1 MNINKKRWEIT
12 ESMDK
17 YNEKKWEITESMVE
31 YDEKKVQKQK
41 YTWDFRLLN
50 EKSNEQWMN
59 ITESFLMQGL
69 VVSQRRFSKN

>member
-1 MNINKKRWEIT
+1 
-12 ESMDK
+12 MDE
-17 YNEKKWEITESMVE
+17 YN
-31 YDEKKVQKQK
+31 EKKVQKRK

>member
-50 EKSNEQWMN
+50 EK
-59 ITESFLMQGL
+59 
-69 VVSQRRFSKN
+69 K